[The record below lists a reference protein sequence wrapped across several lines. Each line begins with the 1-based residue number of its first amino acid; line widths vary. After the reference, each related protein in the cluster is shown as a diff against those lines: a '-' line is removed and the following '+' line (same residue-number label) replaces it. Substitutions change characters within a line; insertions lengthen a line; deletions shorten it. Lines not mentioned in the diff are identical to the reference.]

1 MTSLPTTSR
10 RRFLASSS
18 NVLALTLLA
27 GSIPLRAHDSTL
39 RAPNSNILVLY
50 RAGDSHSRQF
60 AGEFALAG
68 HLIRELSDD
77 PVRQWR
83 DELYTRVIHD
93 NFTLPGLGNWADFS
107 ILRGLAAESRRFPRM
122 AIQHE
127 KYQTANAEW
136 AAHHARLLLADNCLN
151 NSGRLA
157 LMTKNLNNKSTINS
171 GRPSLFSWI
180 I

>member
-1 MTSLPTTSR
+1 
-10 RRFLASSS
+10 
-18 NVLALTLLA
+18 
-27 GSIPLRAHDSTL
+27 
-39 RAPNSNILVLY
+39 
-50 RAGDSHSRQF
+50 
-60 AGEFALAG
+60 
-68 HLIRELSDD
+68 
-77 PVRQWR
+77 
-83 DELYTRVIHD
+83 
-93 NFTLPGLGNWADFS
+93 LGNWADFS